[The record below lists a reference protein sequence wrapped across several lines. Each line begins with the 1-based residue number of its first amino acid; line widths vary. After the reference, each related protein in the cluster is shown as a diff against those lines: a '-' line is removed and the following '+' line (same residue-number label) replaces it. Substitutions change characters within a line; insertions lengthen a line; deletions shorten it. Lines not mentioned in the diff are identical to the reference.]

1 MYTYMHMACY
11 ICKYQHT
18 WTEHEITAGQ
28 MTFSGEIQ
36 CLSGQILICM
46 EEISGL
52 GFSELKPEATEN
64 C

>member
-1 MYTYMHMACY
+1 M
-11 ICKYQHT
+11 I
-18 WTEHEITAGQ
+18 
-28 MTFSGEIQ
+28 FSGEKH

-46 EEISGL
+46 EEISRL